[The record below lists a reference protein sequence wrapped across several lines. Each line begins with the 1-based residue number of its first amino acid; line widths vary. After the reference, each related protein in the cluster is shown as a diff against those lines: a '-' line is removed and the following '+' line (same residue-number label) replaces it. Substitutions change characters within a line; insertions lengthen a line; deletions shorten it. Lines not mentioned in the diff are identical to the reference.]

1 MDLRKTRIL
10 KSFTLSIND
19 ILFSIQHD
27 KLTIIKDDTVITTS
41 IKQEELGML
50 EAFCIKAKDVVQPL
64 PGNNVVYSIKGE
76 NQDVV
81 LLRDG
86 KDTYTLIINDQ
97 IQFITD
103 IDTIYHEAL
112 VSPAV
117 ACLTDIKD
125 VLILGGGDGLV
136 AKQLFKELDNVNVTL
151 VDFDKNITDIFTYDP
166 VMREFNENSMDKCS
180 VINDDAYTFVQ
191 SCINMYDVIICD
203 FPDPDDVIFN
213 KLYSLE
219 FYTNVKKLLKPN
231 GAMSVQCGS
240 ISKESKCFLS
250 IKKTLEACGFKTKP
264 YYSSCNFAELTFCL
278 ATLEGNPNP
287 VFKNKYETLDQ
298 YFFDNAMTI
307 FRPKVK
313 FNSEVEIN
321 TKENMAAYNY
331 RKEELE

>member
-250 IKKTLEACGFKTKP
+250 IKKTL
-264 YYSSCNFAELTFCL
+264 
-278 ATLEGNPNP
+278 
-287 VFKNKYETLDQ
+287 D
-298 YFFDNAMTI
+298 
-307 FRPKVK
+307 
-313 FNSEVEIN
+313 
-321 TKENMAAYNY
+321 
-331 RKEELE
+331 